1 MVESR
6 PDLKT
11 SPPDGKHCALQAAG
25 HLKKASL
32 LGTLLDQTLKHIQ
45 ALLTTVIDR
54 TKQIVKRL
62 GLGVPVN
69 LSSFAAA
76 LNSQSTVLQRLEG
89 LLTHVANET
98 VSIDAE
104 LSVAPDCLADP
115 VFQIETKLRVNPTE
129 NIYFDYTRCLEV
141 TPDLICL

>member
-6 PDLKT
+6 PDLK
-11 SPPDGKHCALQAAG
+11 PPAPDGKHCALQAAG

-32 LGTLLDQTLKHIQ
+32 LGTLLDQTLQHIQ
-45 ALLTTVIDR
+45 ALLSTVIAR

-76 LNSQSTVLQRLEG
+76 LSSQTTVLQRLEG

-104 LSVAPDCLADP
+104 LSAVP
-115 VFQIETKLRVNPTE
+115 
-129 NIYFDYTRCLEV
+129 
-141 TPDLICL
+141 